1 MASDSTFVKL
11 LLTGVVA
18 VFALPGLIVEP
29 GPFSELTAAGLLAA
43 IWGLDWSGE

>member
-1 MASDSTFVKL
+1 MADSTATKL
-11 LLTGVVA
+11 FLTGVVA
-18 VFALPGLIVEP
+18 IFALPGLIVEP